1 MTVVV
6 SPNSRGCWIYI
17 PTIKIIQMLNS
28 SNTNIVRIHNLFTRN
43 HSICVIVRIN
53 RFFYYKLKTFKRE
66 VNLRYIH
73 VVFWWKRGYLIACQ
87 CYFEVH
93 LRYVILSKTAY
104 LHLYVIVYNQN

>member
-43 HSICVIVRIN
+43 HSICGIIRIN
-53 RFFYYKLKTFKRE
+53 RGVYYKLKTFKGE
-66 VNLRYIH
+66 ANLRYIH
-73 VVFWWKRGYLIACQ
+73 GVFGGNVDI
-87 CYFEVH
+87 
-93 LRYVILSKTAY
+93 
-104 LHLYVIVYNQN
+104 